1 MPIFLP
7 REGSICCAYAGRR
20 LSKTILALCLVYVRT
35 IYLFS
40 WRKIRHRS
48 VNFGPRLVV
57 DSSKWSARVG
67 RSFSA
72 IKFPVLWLCQ
82 TLARIWLKFDTVKNA
97 QIWLNVVNALLWP
110 TVLSYHTLV
119 SDQNWRRKFD
129 FILPAR
135 ACKFS
140 SNCLSDSVIVLKNC
154 RIEKERHPLG
164 KIINMKEMDQIV
176 DLKRPLMHLD

>member
-1 MPIFLP
+1 MPIFLR

-135 ACKFS
+135 ACKIS
-140 SNCLSDSVIVLKNC
+140 SNFYPTD
-154 RIEKERHPLG
+154 
-164 KIINMKEMDQIV
+164 M
-176 DLKRPLMHLD
+176 PLMMPFHLKSSNIIVSFLFYYYCTSNLI

>member
-1 MPIFLP
+1 MPIFLR

-20 LSKTILALCLVYVRT
+20 LSKTILALCLVYART

-82 TLARIWLKFDTVKNA
+82 TLARIWLKFDRVTKPG
-97 QIWLNVVNALLWP
+97 ILLQKTNGLLGP
-110 TVLSYHTLV
+110 TILSYHTLV

-129 FILPAR
+129 FILSAR
-135 ACKFS
+135 A
-140 SNCLSDSVIVLKNC
+140 
-154 RIEKERHPLG
+154 R
-164 KIINMKEMDQIV
+164 KISIRYRYANDAFPFKIF
-176 DLKRPLMHLD
+176 